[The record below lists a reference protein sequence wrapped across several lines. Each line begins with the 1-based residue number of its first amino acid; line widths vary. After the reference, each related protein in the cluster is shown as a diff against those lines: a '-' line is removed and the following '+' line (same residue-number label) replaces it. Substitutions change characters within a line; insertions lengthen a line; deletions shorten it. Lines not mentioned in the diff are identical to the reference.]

1 VIPEISGANS
11 EESGSIR
18 SGDTPTLRDTGMW
31 NPRRSLV
38 ARLLWYVVPVALV
51 PAAVYWVIGDR
62 IAAEQR
68 ESLLTTLIADARLR
82 EARTLSEDAAERVR
96 AIESTAA
103 EVISIARRG
112 AEESR
117 HALEAGP
124 DPRLPAEALV
134 DEPGGL
140 LRTPGRGV
148 SAAIVSRRR
157 GLGPEARRDLAATRR
172 LEAPFVVLGLG
183 PVDLSALAIRT
194 ASGVLRIVP
203 GLDVE
208 PRGKPIVDPAFRFPS
223 ESAAPF
229 AGGTGGAGPPPVVW
243 SAVYED
249 TYAGNGKIVSAV
261 VPVKAR
267 NGRLLAEIGVDW
279 VFPRMFQ
286 GSQDPTRPDDVE
298 FVFAADGRAVVVMP
312 GDRFP
317 AERIPEL
324 GASASKFGN
333 GTFDTK
339 VGEQTF
345 LVATRRVPE
354 LGWTYAKVAPR
365 AALEK
370 KVAEQLQPIFAES
383 LRKRDELRLF
393 YVALVGL
400 FAAAVVVATRRALAP
415 LRRVARTADAVAFG
429 RPSPRLP
436 ESDRL
441 DEIGRLSRAVMDLD
455 RRVRWRIASMEGVH
469 RLAQTA
475 ALMTRPEETFRQ
487 ITRQI
492 AELVGASKAW
502 ISLWDPETR
511 SLVLTPPGFGV
522 PDEALRGRH
531 IGLTDQSLAILCY
544 RTGETCLQNDVES
557 DPRISRKI
565 REALGVEKNIVFTP
579 LKAEVGI
586 LGVLAVADKPGGF
599 DAEDQSA
606 IDGYAGE
613 AALLLRNARL
623 YEELQRSYERLR
635 DAQRNRDYFLQNI
648 NHELRTPLTAIL
660 GWSEVLAEDRPDK
673 ETMRIAV
680 DQINRS
686 TQFLLALIGDLLDLS
701 RFEEGRTRLEPEDV
715 DLGPLVADSVEPVSV
730 MAEAKGIRMLLAVP
744 PEKTP
749 VRLDPLRVRQV
760 LWNLVHN
767 AVKFTPKGGEIRVEA
782 GADDRGITFSIA
794 DNGVG
799 IDAKDLPLIFE
810 RFRQIDGSS
819 TRAYRGMGIGLALA
833 KAFVELHGGTI
844 QVDSQPGR
852 GTTFRIR
859 LPRIASGAAATPE
872 PRQGTLL

>member
-1 VIPEISGANS
+1 MIPEISGANPDD
-11 EESGSIR
+11 
-18 SGDTPTLRDTGMW
+18 SGDVRAGDAPSVRDTGIW
-31 NPRRSLV
+31 EPQRSLA
-38 ARLLWYVVPVALV
+38 ARMLWYVVPVALV
-51 PAAVYWVIGDR
+51 PAAVYWIIADR
-62 IAAEQR
+62 IGADQR
-68 ESLLTTLIADARLR
+68 ESLLQTLIL
-82 EARTLSEDAAERVR
+82 EARQHEAKTLSEDAAERIRSIGNEAGEVVAIVR
-96 AIESTAA
+96 RSA
-103 EVISIARRG
+103 EEARR
-112 AEESR
+112 
-117 HALEAGP
+117 ALEAGP
-124 DPRLPAEALV
+124 DAKLPAEALV

-140 LRTPGRGV
+140 LRSPGRAV
-148 SAAIVSRRR
+148 SAAVVSRRR
-157 GLGPEARRDLAATRR
+157 GLVAEARRDLAATRR

-183 PVDLSALAIRT
+183 PVDLSALSIRT
-194 ASGVLRIVP
+194 ATGVLRVVP
-203 GLDVE
+203 GLDL
-208 PRGKPIVDPAFRFPS
+208 KPGGRPVVDPAFGFPS
-223 ESAAPF
+223 APARALVGRV
-229 AGGTGGAGPPPVVW
+229 AGIGSPPIIW
-243 SAVYED
+243 TSVYED
-249 TYAGNGKIVSAV
+249 TYAGNGNIVSAV
-261 VPVKAR
+261 ALVKGR
-267 NGRLLAEIGVDW
+267 DGRLLGEVAVDW
-279 VFPRMFQ
+279 VFPRIFQ

-298 FVFAADGRAVVVMP
+298 LVFADDGRAVVVAP
-312 GDRFP
+312 EGRFP
-317 AERIPEL
+317 AERIREF
-324 GASASKFGN
+324 GAIATTWGD
-333 GTFDTK
+333 GTFETRIGD
-339 VGEQTF
+339 GTF
-345 LVATRRVPE
+345 LAAARHVPD
-354 LGWTYAKVAPR
+354 LRWTYVKAAPR
-365 AALEK
+365 EALEK
-370 KVAEQLQPIFAES
+370 KVATQLQPIFAES
-383 LRKRDELRLF
+383 LRRRNELRLF

-400 FAAAVVVATRRALAP
+400 CGAAVVVATRRALAP
-415 LRRVARTADAVAFG
+415 LRRVARVADAVAFG
-429 RPSPRLP
+429 RPSPHLP
-436 ESDRL
+436 ESERL
-441 DEIGRLSRAVMDLD
+441 DEVGRLSRAVTDLD

-475 ALMTRPEETFRQ
+475 ALMTRPEETYAQ
-487 ITRQI
+487 LTRQI
-492 AELVGASKAW
+492 AALVGATKAW
-502 ISLWDPETR
+502 ICLWEPETR

-522 PDEALRGRH
+522 PDEVLRGRRV
-531 IGLTDQSLAILCY
+531 GLSDQSLAILCY
-544 RTGETCLQNDVES
+544 RTGETCLQNDVAS
-557 DPRISRKI
+557 DPRLSKVFLT
-565 REALGVEKNIVFTP
+565 ALAIEQNIVFAP

-599 DAEDQSA
+599 DAEDKSA

-686 TQFLLALIGDLLDLS
+686 TQFLLALISDLLDLS

-715 DLGPLVADSVEPVSV
+715 DLGPLVTNSVEPVSV
-730 MAEAKGIRMLLAVP
+730 MAEAKGIQMSLAVP
-744 PEKTP
+744 PEKTS

-782 GADDRGITFSIA
+782 EADERGVNFTIA

-859 LPRIASGAAATPE
+859 LPRIPSSTAPPE
-872 PRQGTLL
+872 PLQGTLL